1 MGSGEPEQLRAL
13 SILQDC
19 VNEMSTPQCT
29 TVDEALTVFERAV
42 FSPVVAGELASWSKA
57 ALQSVEQLEQVL
69 EDDVRG
75 QHDSIF
81 ETISDTDAEMLGKV
95 QKLQSE
101 DDAILLCVRETRE
114 IAKTLQAVGA
124 AVEPDEEKAANL
136 VKSFVKA
143 AELLTIRLK
152 KQELA
157 INVWL
162 QESLT
167 RDRGVKD

>member
-1 MGSGEPEQLRAL
+1 MP
-13 SILQDC
+13 
-19 VNEMSTPQCT
+19 TPQCT
-29 TVDEALTVFERAV
+29 SVDEALTAFERAV
-42 FSPVVAGELASWSKA
+42 LSPVVAGELAHWSKA
-57 ALQSVEQLEQVL
+57 ALESVEQLEHVFV
-69 EDDVRG
+69 DDVKS
-75 QHDSIF
+75 QHASIY

-95 QKLQSE
+95 QKLQAE
-101 DDAILLCVRETRE
+101 DDAILLCVRETHE

>member
-1 MGSGEPEQLRAL
+1 MPTP
-13 SILQDC
+13 DC
-19 VNEMSTPQCT
+19 ASLE
-29 TVDEALTVFERAV
+29 EAITAFERAV
-42 FSPVVAGELASWSKA
+42 LSPMVAGELASWSKA
-57 ALQSVEQLEQVL
+57 ALESVEQLERVL
-69 EDDVRG
+69 KDDVRG
-75 QHDSIF
+75 QHESIF

-101 DDAILLCVRETRE
+101 DDAIHLCVRETRE

-124 AVEPDEEKAANL
+124 VVEPDEEKAANL
-136 VKSFVKA
+136 VKRFVKA

>member
-1 MGSGEPEQLRAL
+1 MLTP
-13 SILQDC
+13 DC
-19 VNEMSTPQCT
+19 TSL
-29 TVDEALTVFERAV
+29 EAAIAAFERAV
-42 FSPVVAGELASWSKA
+42 LSPMVAGELTSWSEA
-57 ALQSVEQLEQVL
+57 ALQSVEQLEEVFVN
-69 EDDVRG
+69 DIKA
-75 QHDSIF
+75 QHASIF
-81 ETISDTDAEMLGKV
+81 ETISETDAEMLGKV
-95 QKLQSE
+95 QKLQAE
-101 DDAILLCVRETRE
+101 DDALRLCVRETHE
-114 IAKTLQAVGA
+114 LAKTLQAVGA

-136 VKSFVKA
+136 AKSFVKA